1 MKFTLCS
8 DGSRGVRQPPSI
20 KKGENTAVYEF
31 GSLDDVM
38 DAAHAL
44 GRSLENSGLYE
55 SGGVYRLLLG
65 ESIAAAS
72 HTREHWRCIAEGD
85 ALKKL
90 SGN

>member
-1 MKFTLCS
+1 MSSALWTMLWM
-8 DGSRGVRQPPSI
+8 RR
-20 KKGENTAVYEF
+20 
-31 GSLDDVM
+31 
-38 DAAHAL
+38 AL
-44 GRSLENSGLYE
+44 GRSFENSGLYE

-65 ESIAAAS
+65 ESISDAPEHILSEFGAQINSFAAAS